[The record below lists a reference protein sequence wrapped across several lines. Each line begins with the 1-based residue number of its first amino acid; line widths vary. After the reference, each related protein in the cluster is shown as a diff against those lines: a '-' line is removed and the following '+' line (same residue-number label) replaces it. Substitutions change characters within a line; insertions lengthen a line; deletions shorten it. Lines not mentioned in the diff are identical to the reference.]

1 MSLDDEVKELK
12 PPQQTVAATL
22 VATVTLAAGFILPG
36 GYKGDTEDDPNK
48 GTAILSKNAAFQAF
62 VIANAMAMVLVLSL
76 SAVFYP
82 FPYFN

>member
-36 GYKGDTEDDPNK
+36 GYWAQEGPIPSTP
-48 GTAILSKNAAFQAF
+48 ILRKNAAFQAF
-62 VIANAMAMVLVLSL
+62 VIANAMAMVLSL
-76 SAVFYP
+76 LAVFYP

>member
-36 GYKGDTEDDPNK
+36 SYWAQEGPIPSTP
-48 GTAILSKNAAFQAF
+48 ILSC
-62 VIANAMAMVLVLSL
+62 LLSISL
-76 SAVFYP
+76 LQLRP
-82 FPYFN
+82 FGK